1 MEFNKIKNIY
11 FLGIGGI
18 GMSALARYFHLRGY
32 QVAGYDKTP
41 SVVTDELIKLGM
53 YITFEDTLHAIPQSF
68 LNQENTLIIYTP
80 AIPKDHFQWNHFQKE
95 NFQVLKRAEILG
107 YIFNSKNGLAIAGS
121 HGKTSIT
128 SLVSWILDGT
138 EEGCTAFIG
147 GLSKNFNSNLVYN
160 PDSSWVIAEADEFD
174 RSFHRLFPDIT
185 LISSID
191 SDHLDIYGTR
201 EAILSS
207 FRDFTAQIKEGG
219 ALIINAKLEDELPV
233 DDDLEVYTY
242 STTQEADIQ
251 LINSRIQ
258 NGKFYLSVELPNGEV
273 LEDVEFQV
281 PGKVN
286 VENALAAIS
295 VAYLLDVPENILR
308 DRLASFSGVIRRFD
322 YRLRSDKVVFID
334 DYAHHP
340 YEISSTIESVREIYP
355 GRNICTI
362 FQPHLFS
369 RTRDLAADFAAALD
383 LCDEVLLLDIYPAR
397 ELEIPGVSSELIF
410 EKMQLTSKK
419 RITKAELLPWIETMN
434 IDILITMGA
443 GDIDRLVLPIENLLK
458 QNIKIN
464 E

>member
-1 MEFNKIKNIY
+1 MEFNTIKNIY

-18 GMSALARYFHLRGY
+18 GMSALARYFHLKAY

-41 SVVTDELIKLGM
+41 SLITDEMEKLG
-53 YITFEDTLHAIPQSF
+53 ISVTFSDELSSIPQF
-68 LNQENTLIIYTP
+68 CLNPANTLIVYTP
-80 AIPKDHFQWNHFQKE
+80 AIPKNHIQWNYFLSE
-95 NFQVLKRAEILG
+95 NFRVLKRAEILG

-160 PDSSWVIAEADEFD
+160 QNSSWVIAEADEFD

-207 FRDFTAQIKEGG
+207 FRDFTAQIKEDG
-219 ALIINAKLEDELPV
+219 ALIINARLEDELHME
-233 DDDLEVYTY
+233 DDLEVYTY

-251 LINSRIQ
+251 LLSSQIKEGR
-258 NGKFYLSVELPNGEV
+258 FYLEVALPNGEV
-273 LEDVEFQV
+273 LENLEFQV

-295 VAYLLDVPENILR
+295 VAYLLDVPEDILR
-308 DRLASFSGVIRRFD
+308 SRLASFNGVIRRFD
-322 YRLRSDKVVFID
+322 YRLRSEKLVYID

-340 YEISSTIESVREIYP
+340 YEISSTLESIREIYP
-355 GRNICTI
+355 DKKICGI
-362 FQPHLFS
+362 FQPHLYT
-369 RTRDLAADFAAALD
+369 RTRDLAADFAASLD
-383 LCDEVLLLDIYPAR
+383 LCDQVFLLDIYPAR
-397 ELEIPGVSSELIF
+397 EQEIPGVSSKLIH
-410 EKMQLTSKK
+410 EKMMNKNAQIVSK
-419 RITKAELLPWIETMN
+419 TELLSLLKSVKT
-434 IDILITMGA
+434 DIVVTMGA
-443 GDIDRLVLPIENLLK
+443 GDIDRLVAPIEDLLK
-458 QNIKIN
+458 EKLK
-464 E
+464 EY